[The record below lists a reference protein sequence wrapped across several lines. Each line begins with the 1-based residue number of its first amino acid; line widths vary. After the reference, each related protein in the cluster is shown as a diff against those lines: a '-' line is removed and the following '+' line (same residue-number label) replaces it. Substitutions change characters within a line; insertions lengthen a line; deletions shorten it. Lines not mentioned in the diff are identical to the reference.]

1 MALATVLVLYLQKHS
16 AMNGSQNR
24 CDFSFAGPHLFFN
37 LPCHCP
43 EVQHEL
49 RARQEEDATQSPPPG
64 MSGKR
69 CLSGGG
75 AGRRKCAGQPPPWHG
90 GALVLLA
97 CDLAFLP
104 LLRASYFA
112 PAQPLCLPGA
122 RPSSRSRDTRDA
134 GVMGSRRVNSDL
146 TRSGSPKASALNKPF
161 REQKSIPHHTLG
173 NDLRPQT

>member
-1 MALATVLVLYLQKHS
+1 MAVKTGVTSASLGPIFSLTSPVIALKCSMSYEPGRRKMQPRAAT
-16 AMNGSQNR
+16 
-24 CDFSFAGPHLFFN
+24 
-37 LPCHCP
+37 
-43 EVQHEL
+43 
-49 RARQEEDATQSPPPG
+49 PG

-134 GVMGSRRVNSDL
+134 GVMGSRRVNSDH

-161 REQKSIPHHTLG
+161 RGQKSTPHRLG
-173 NDLRPQT
+173 TICAPKPEQWGEEV

>member
-1 MALATVLVLYLQKHS
+1 MAVKTGVTSASLGPIFSLTSPVIALKCSMSYQPGRRKMQPRAAT
-16 AMNGSQNR
+16 
-24 CDFSFAGPHLFFN
+24 
-37 LPCHCP
+37 
-43 EVQHEL
+43 
-49 RARQEEDATQSPPPG
+49 PG

-69 CLSGGG
+69 CLSGGRREAQVCWAAPALAWRGVG
-75 AGRRKCAGQPPPWHG
+75 AA
-90 GALVLLA
+90 A

-134 GVMGSRRVNSDL
+134 GVMGSRRVNSDH

-161 REQKSIPHHTLG
+161 REQKSTPHHTLG

>member
-1 MALATVLVLYLQKHS
+1 MALATVLVLYLRKHS

-49 RARQEEDATQSPPPG
+49 PARQEEDATQSRHPRYVWEKVSVWG
-64 MSGKR
+64 
-69 CLSGGG
+69 
-75 AGRRKCAGQPPPWHG
+75 GRREAQVCWAAPALAWTGV
-90 GALVLLA
+90 GAAA

-112 PAQPLCLPGA
+112 PAQPLCPPGA

-134 GVMGSRRVNSDL
+134 GVMGSRRVNSDH

-161 REQKSIPHHTLG
+161 REQKSTPHHTLG